1 MILRRATVL
10 NNIDDSVIGPDFIE
24 LGGDLLGLGLGIWV
38 DLGLKIM
45 HIVDHTQE
53 KARNNWFQCE
63 SIDIRIIQ

>member
-53 KARNNWFQCE
+53 KARNN
-63 SIDIRIIQ
+63 